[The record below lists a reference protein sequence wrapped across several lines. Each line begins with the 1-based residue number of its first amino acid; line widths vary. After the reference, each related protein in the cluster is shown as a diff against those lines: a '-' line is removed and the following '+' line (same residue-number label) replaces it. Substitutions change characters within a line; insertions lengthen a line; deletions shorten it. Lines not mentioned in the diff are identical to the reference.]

1 MTTASIDRS
10 RAARPSA
17 PLRGLRT
24 LLGVGSLLGA
34 LLHASPAAAQGGQ
47 DELARTRLL
56 SQAEAAYRAGDH
68 TTALDLARRAGEI
81 RMTPSVLL
89 MLAEEHN
96 ALGHTLDAL
105 AAAERC
111 LHSLEADRHVAQR
124 RQMRRSAERL
134 RDSLRSRVGYVA
146 VQVPT
151 PTPAGLQV
159 RVQGGELVAAL
170 WSVPYPALPGAVTV
184 EASAGELTFRREV
197 TLAAGRTE
205 TVVVTLTTPPA
216 VAAPPVAQV
225 EAPPAQ
231 PVVPAPPAPVRPSP
245 RLVEPPPVRDAPA
258 PSGPG
263 AAPWIVAGVGVATL
277 GASLVFF
284 LLRNGAIEARD
295 AACGPNMQCAES
307 AYTTAEGHHA
317 DALTFN
323 TVSNITL
330 GVGAAAVVGGVVW
343 YFVARPG
350 RPAPS
355 RTALRW
361 YVAPTADGASIGV
374 GGTL

>member
-1 MTTASIDRS
+1 MSTVSMEGKG
-10 RAARPSA
+10 AARSTTRLPGGGYVA
-17 PLRGLRT
+17 W
-24 LLGVGSLLGA
+24 LGLLGA
-34 LLHASPAAAQGGQ
+34 LAYATPAEAQDGR

-56 SQAEAAYRAGDH
+56 SQAEAAFQAGDH

-111 LHSLEADRHVAQR
+111 LLSLEADHHVAQR

-134 RDSLRSRVGYVA
+134 RDSLRTRVGYVS

-151 PTPAGLQV
+151 PPPAGLQV
-159 RVQGGELVAAL
+159 RVQGGELVPAL
-170 WSVPYPALPGAVTV
+170 WSVPYPALPGIVTV
-184 EASAGELTFRREV
+184 EANAGAMTFRREM

-205 TVVVTLTTPPA
+205 TVVIALTTPPV
-216 VAAPPVAQV
+216 VATPPIVPPVVDPPQPVVEPAPAPV
-225 EAPPAQ
+225 LRTSAPVTEAPPTH
-231 PVVPAPPAPVRPSP
+231 
-245 RLVEPPPVRDAPA
+245 EAPA
-258 PSGPG
+258 PRGPG
-263 AAPWIVAGVGVATL
+263 AAPWIVAGTGVAVL
-277 GASLVFF
+277 GAGLVFF
-284 LLRNGAIEARD
+284 LMRNGAIDERD
-295 AACGPNMQCAES
+295 AACAPDTECSDNAF
-307 AYTTAEGHHA
+307 TTAQGHHDRA
-317 DALTFN
+317 VTYN
-323 TVSNITL
+323 TVSNVAL
-330 GVGAAAVVGGVVW
+330 GVGAAAVVGGAVW

-350 RPAPS
+350 RSAPS

-361 YVAPTADGASIGV
+361 YVTPTADGASLGL